1 MEEVVLRGAKII
13 DTLKEEIYRGDI
25 AISKGIITGIGDYRG
40 KEEID
45 LRDKFLLPGLLDAH
59 VHLESSM
66 VTPGEYARAVV
77 PQGTTTVIADPHEIA
92 NVLGIDGIE
101 YILKASK
108 NLPLDVFIMLPS
120 CVPATEFETSGARLE
135 AQDLKELIHHPRVLG
150 LGEVMNFSGVI
161 NKDPKILEKIALF
174 KNRIIDGHAPG
185 LSGEDLRKYIQAG
198 IGSDHECTTKEE
210 AEEKL
215 KAGMTIMIREGSAS
229 KNLKDL
235 IPVVNDET
243 YKKCLF
249 CTDDRNPIDL
259 LEEGHINFLIKKAVS
274 LGLEPLRAIQMATI
288 NTARYF
294 RLKDRGAIA
303 SGYKADLVVVDD
315 LENFK
320 VAMVFK
326 DGELVAKEGGLL
338 SPIKEEE
345 TPMVTKT
352 FHVKPLKEE
361 DFQIRGER
369 VPAKIIGIIPNE
381 IVTQSLDERVKIRNG
396 FAVSDIT
403 RDILKIAVIER
414 HKKTGNIGLGFIKGV
429 GLKEGALGTSVAH
442 DSHNIVVVGT
452 DDRDMLSV
460 SQEIIKMQGGLVIC
474 NKKRILGSLPLPIA
488 GIMSDQDLTSI
499 RTKLEE
505 LHSIA
510 LSVGIK
516 LKEPFMTLSFLTL
529 AVIPELKITDK
540 GLVDVKRGIRI

>member
-1 MEEVVLRGAKII
+1 MEEIVLKGAKII
-13 DTLKEEIYRGDI
+13 DTLKEEIYCGDI
-25 AISKGIITGIGDYRG
+25 AISKGVITGIGDYRG

-66 VTPGEYARAVV
+66 VTPGEYAQAVV
-77 PQGTTTVIADPHEIA
+77 PQGTTAVIADPHEIA
-92 NVLGIDGIE
+92 NILGIAGIE
-101 YILKASK
+101 YILKVSE
-108 NLPLDVFIMLPS
+108 NLPLEVFIMLPS

-135 AQDLKELIHHPRVLG
+135 AEDLKRLIDHPMVLG
-150 LGEVMNFSGVI
+150 LGEVMNFPGVI
-161 NKDPKILEKIALF
+161 NEDPRILEKIVLF
-174 KNRIIDGHAPG
+174 KDKIIDGHAPG
-185 LSGEDLRKYIQAG
+185 LSGEDLKRYIRTG

-235 IPVVNDET
+235 IPIVNDET

-259 LEEGHINFLIKKAVS
+259 LEEGHIDFLVKKAIS

-288 NTARYF
+288 NTSHYF
-294 RLKDRGAIA
+294 RLKNRGAIA

-320 VAMVFK
+320 VEMVFK
-326 DGELVAKEGGLL
+326 NGELVAKEGRLL

-345 TPMVTKT
+345 APMVTKT
-352 FHVKPLKEE
+352 FHVKPLKKE
-361 DFQIRGER
+361 DFQIKKT
-369 VPAKIIGIIPNE
+369 PSKIIGIIPNE
-381 IVTQSLDERVKIRNG
+381 IVTRSLDERVEIENG
-396 FAVSDIT
+396 FAVPDIA

-414 HKKTGNIGLGFIKGV
+414 HKETGNVGLGFIKGW
-429 GLKEGALGTSVAH
+429 GLKEGALGTSIAH
-442 DSHNIVVVGT
+442 DSHNIIVVGT
-452 DDRDMLSV
+452 NDRDMFLAA
-460 SQEIIKMQGGLVIC
+460 QEIIRMQGGLVIC
-474 NKKRILGSLPLPIA
+474 NRRRILGSLPLPIA
-488 GIMSDQDLTSI
+488 GIMSDQDLTSV
-499 RTKLEE
+499 RGKLEE
-505 LHSIA
+505 LHSITSS
-510 LSVGIK
+510 LGIR
-516 LKEPFMTLSFLTL
+516 LKEPFMTLSFLAL

-540 GLVDVKRGIRI
+540 GLVDVNHSRLIT

>member
-1 MEEVVLRGAKII
+1 V
-13 DTLKEEIYRGDI
+13 
-25 AISKGIITGIGDYRG
+25 ITGVGDYQG

-45 LRDKFLLPGLLDAH
+45 LRNKFLLPGLMDAH

-66 VTPGEYARAVV
+66 VTPGEYAQAVV
-77 PQGTTTVIADPHEIA
+77 PQGTTTVITDPHEIA
-92 NVLGIDGIE
+92 NVLGLEGIR
-101 YILKASK
+101 YIMNSSE

-120 CVPATEFETSGARLE
+120 CVPATKFETSGARLE
-135 AQDLKELIHHPRVLG
+135 AEDLKQLIDHPRVLG
-150 LGEVMNFSGVI
+150 LGEVMNFPGVI
-161 NKDPKILEKIALF
+161 NEDPGILKKIALF

-185 LSGEDLRKYIQAG
+185 LSGEDLRKYIRAG

-215 KAGMTIMIREGSAS
+215 RAGMTIMIREGSAS

-235 IPVVNDET
+235 IPIVNNET
-243 YKKCLF
+243 YKKCLL

-259 LEEGHINFLIKKAVS
+259 LEEGHMNFLIKKAVS

-303 SGYKADLVVVDD
+303 PGYKADLVVVDD
-315 LENFK
+315 LKNFK
-320 VAMVFK
+320 VEMVFK
-326 DGELVAKEGGLL
+326 NGELVAKEGGLL
-338 SPIKEEE
+338 SPIKEEKP
-345 TPMVTKT
+345 PMVTKT
-352 FHVKPLKEE
+352 FHVKPLKKE
-361 DFQIRGER
+361 DFQIKETPSR
-369 VPAKIIGIIPNE
+369 IIGIISNE

-474 NKKRILGSLPLPIA
+474 NKGRILGSLPLPIA
-488 GIMSDQDLTSI
+488 GIMSDQDLTSV

-505 LHSIA
+505 LHNIA
-510 LSVGIK
+510 LSLGIK
-516 LKEPFMTLSFLTL
+516 LKEPFMTLSFLAL
-529 AVIPELKITDK
+529 PVIPELKITDK

>member
-1 MEEVVLRGAKII
+1 MEEIVLKNAQII
-13 DTLKEEIYRGDI
+13 DTLKEEIYRSDV
-25 AISKGIITGIGDYRG
+25 AINKGVITGIGNYRG

-45 LRDKFLLPGLLDAH
+45 LKSRYLLPGLMDAH

-66 VTPGEYARAVV
+66 VTPGEYAKAVV

-92 NVLGIDGIE
+92 NVLGLDGIR
-101 YILKASK
+101 YIMDSSE
-108 NLPLDVFIMLPS
+108 NLPLEVFIMLPS

-135 AQDLKELIHHPRVLG
+135 AEDLKQLIDHPRVLG
-150 LGEVMNFSGVI
+150 LGEVMNFPGVI
-161 NKDPKILEKIALF
+161 NEDLKILEKIALF

-185 LSGEDLRKYIQAG
+185 LSGENLKKYIRAG
-198 IGSDHECTTKEE
+198 IGSDHECTRKEE

-215 KAGMTIMIREGSAS
+215 RAGMTIMIREGSAS

-235 IPVVNDET
+235 IPIVNNET
-243 YKKCLF
+243 YKKCLL

-259 LEEGHINFLIKKAVS
+259 LGEGHINFLIKKAIS

-294 RLKDRGAIA
+294 RLKDRGVIA
-303 SGYKADLVVVDD
+303 PGYKADLAVVDD

-320 VAMVFK
+320 IEIVFK
-326 DGELVAKEGGLL
+326 DGILVVREGELL
-338 SPIKEEE
+338 SPIKEEKN
-345 TPMVTKT
+345 PLVTKT

-361 DFQIRGER
+361 DFRIKGAPSR
-369 VPAKIIGIIPNE
+369 IIGIIPDE
-381 IVTQSLDERVKIRNG
+381 IVTQSLEERVKIENG

-403 RDILKIAVIER
+403 RDILKIAVVER

-442 DSHNIVVVGT
+442 DSHNIIVVGT

-460 SQEIIKMQGGLVIC
+460 SQEIIKMQGGLVIW
-474 NKKRILGSLPLPIA
+474 NNGRILGSLPLPIA
-488 GIMSDQDLTSI
+488 GIMSDQDLTSV
-499 RTKLEE
+499 RTKLKE

-510 LSVGIK
+510 SSLGIK
-516 LKEPFMTLSFLTL
+516 LKDPFMTLSFLAL

-540 GLVDVKRGIRI
+540 GLVDVKRGVRI

>member
-1 MEEVVLRGAKII
+1 MEEIVLKNAQII
-13 DTLKEEIYRGDI
+13 DTLKEEIYRADV
-25 AISKGIITGIGDYRG
+25 AINKGVITGIGNYRG

-45 LRDKFLLPGLLDAH
+45 LKGRYLLPGLLDAH

-66 VTPGEYARAVV
+66 VTPGEYAQAVV

-92 NVLGIDGIE
+92 NVLGLEGIR

-108 NLPLDVFIMLPS
+108 DLPLDVFIMLPS

-135 AQDLKELIHHPRVLG
+135 AEDLKQLIDHPRVLG
-150 LGEVMNFSGVI
+150 LGEVMNFPGVI
-161 NKDPKILEKIALF
+161 NQDPKILEKIALF

-215 KAGMTIMIREGSAS
+215 RAGMTIMIREGSAS

-235 IPVVNDET
+235 IPIVNNKT

-288 NTARYF
+288 NIARYF
-294 RLKDRGAIA
+294 RLKDRGAIVP
-303 SGYKADLVVVDD
+303 GYKADLAVVDN

-320 VAMVFK
+320 VEMVFK
-326 DGELVAKEGGLL
+326 NGKLVAKEGGLL
-338 SPIKEEE
+338 PPIKEEK
-345 TPMVTKT
+345 TSLVTKT
-352 FHVKPLKEE
+352 FHVKPLKKE
-361 DFQIRGER
+361 DFQIKETPSR
-369 VPAKIIGIIPNE
+369 IIGIIPNE
-381 IVTQSLDERVKIRNG
+381 IVTQSLDERVKTENG
-396 FAVSDIT
+396 LAVSNLEK
-403 RDILKIAVIER
+403 DILKIAVIER
-414 HKKTGNIGLGFIKGV
+414 HKKTGNIGLGFIKGL

-452 DDRDMLSV
+452 DDRDMLSTA
-460 SQEIIKMQGGLVIC
+460 QEIIRMQGGLVIC
-474 NKKRILGSLPLPIA
+474 NKGRILGSLPLPIA
-488 GIMSDQDLTSI
+488 GIMSDQDLTSV
-499 RTKLEE
+499 RTKLGE

-510 LSVGIK
+510 LSLGIK
-516 LKEPFMTLSFLTL
+516 LKEPFMTLSFLAL
-529 AVIPELKITDK
+529 PVIPELKITDK
-540 GLVDVKRGIRI
+540 GLIDVSHSRLIT

>member
-1 MEEVVLRGAKII
+1 MEEIVLKGAKII
-13 DTLKEEIYRGDI
+13 DTLKEKIYRGDV
-25 AISKGIITGIGDYRG
+25 AINKGVITGIGNYRG
-40 KEEID
+40 KKEID
-45 LRDKFLLPGLLDAH
+45 LKGRYLLPGLMDAH

-66 VTPGEYARAVV
+66 VTPGEYAKAVV

-92 NVLGIDGIE
+92 NVLGLEGIR
-101 YILKASK
+101 YIMDSSE

-135 AQDLKELIHHPRVLG
+135 AEDLKQLIDHPRVLG
-150 LGEVMNFSGVI
+150 LGEVMNFPGVI
-161 NKDPKILEKIALF
+161 NEDPGILEKIALF

-185 LSGEDLRKYIQAG
+185 LSGEDLRKYIRTG
-198 IGSDHECTTKEE
+198 IGSDHECTSKKE

-215 KAGMTIMIREGSAS
+215 RAGMTIMIREGSAS

-235 IPVVNDET
+235 IPIINDET

-259 LEEGHINFLIKKAVS
+259 LEEGHINFLIKRAIS
-274 LGLEPLRAIQMATI
+274 LGLEPLRAIQLATV
-288 NTARYF
+288 NTAHYF
-294 RLKDRGAIA
+294 RLKDRGIIA
-303 SGYKADLVVVDD
+303 PGYKADLVVVDD

-320 VAMVFK
+320 VEMVFK
-326 DGELVAKEGGLL
+326 NGEVVAKEGRLL
-338 SPIKEEE
+338 SPVKEEKA
-345 TPMVTKT
+345 PVVTKT

-361 DFQIRGER
+361 DFRIKET
-369 VPAKIIGIIPNE
+369 PSMIIGIIPNE
-381 IVTQSLDERVKIRNG
+381 IVTQSLNERVKIRNG

-414 HKKTGNIGLGFIKGV
+414 HRAMRNIGLGFIKGL
-429 GLKEGALGTSVAH
+429 GLKEGALGTSIAH

-452 DDRDMLSV
+452 NDRDMFLV
-460 SQEIIKMQGGLVIC
+460 SQEIIKMQGGLIIC
-474 NKKRILGSLPLPIA
+474 NKGNVLGSLPLPLA
-488 GIMSDQDLTSI
+488 GIMSDQNLTSV

-505 LHSIA
+505 LHDIA
-510 LSVGIK
+510 ASLGIK

-529 AVIPELKITDK
+529 SVIPELKITDK
-540 GLVDVKRGIRI
+540 GLVDVRHSKLIT

>member
-1 MEEVVLRGAKII
+1 MEEIVLKGAQII
-13 DTLKEEIYRGDI
+13 DTLKEEIYRGDV
-25 AISKGIITGIGDYRG
+25 AISEGVIIGVGDYQG
-40 KEEID
+40 KKEID
-45 LRDKFLLPGLLDAH
+45 LKNRYLLPGLMDAH

-66 VTPGEYARAVV
+66 VTPGEYAQAVV
-77 PQGTTTVIADPHEIA
+77 PQGTTAVIADPHEIA
-92 NVLGIDGIE
+92 NVLGIDGIK
-101 YILKASK
+101 YILKASE

-135 AQDLKELIHHPRVLG
+135 AENLKELIHHPRVLG
-150 LGEVMNFSGVI
+150 LGEVMNFPGVI
-161 NKDPKILEKIALF
+161 NEDPKILKKIALF
-174 KNRIIDGHAPG
+174 KNKIIDGHAPG
-185 LSGEDLRKYIQAG
+185 LSGEDLKRYIRAG

-235 IPVVNDET
+235 IPIVNDKT

-259 LEEGHINFLIKKAVS
+259 LEEGHINFLIKKAIS
-274 LGLEPLRAIQMATI
+274 LDLEPLRAIQMATI

-294 RLKDRGAIA
+294 RLKNRGAIA
-303 SGYKADLVVVDD
+303 PGYKADLVVVDD

-320 VAMVFK
+320 VEMVFT
-326 DGELVAKEGGLL
+326 DGKLVAKEGGLL

-345 TPMVTKT
+345 APMVTKT
-352 FHVKPLKEE
+352 FHVKPLKKE
-361 DFQIRGER
+361 DFQIKKTPSR
-369 VPAKIIGIIPNE
+369 IIGIIPNE
-381 IVTQSLDERVKIRNG
+381 IVTRSLDERVGIENG
-396 FAVSDIT
+396 FAVSDIA

-414 HKKTGNIGLGFIKGV
+414 HKKTGNIGLGFIKGL
-429 GLKEGALGTSVAH
+429 GLEEGALGTSVAH

-452 DDRDMLSV
+452 DDRDMFLAA
-460 SQEIIKMQGGLVIC
+460 QEIIRMQGGLVIC
-474 NKKRILGSLPLPIA
+474 NKGRILGSLPLLVA

-499 RTKLEE
+499 RGKLEE

-510 LSVGIK
+510 SSLGIK

-540 GLVDVKRGIRI
+540 GLVDVKESKLIEE

>member
-1 MEEVVLRGAKII
+1 MEEIVLKGAQIV
-13 DTLKEEIYRGDI
+13 DTLTEEIYQGNV
-25 AISKGIITGIGDYRG
+25 AINKGVITGIGNYRG
-40 KEEID
+40 QEEIN
-45 LRDKFLLPGLLDAH
+45 LKGGYLLPGLMDAH

-66 VTPGEYARAVV
+66 VTPGEYTKAVV

-92 NVLGIDGIE
+92 NVLGLEGIR
-101 YILKASK
+101 YTLKASED
-108 NLPLDVFIMLPS
+108 LPLDVFIMLPS

-135 AQDLKELIHHPRVLG
+135 AEDLKQLIDHPRVLG

-161 NKDPKILEKIALF
+161 NKDSKILEKIALC

-215 KAGMTIMIREGSAS
+215 SAGMTIMIREGSAS

-235 IPVVNDET
+235 ISIVNDKT

-294 RLKDRGAIA
+294 GLKNRGAIVP
-303 SGYKADLVVVDD
+303 GYKADLVVVDD
-315 LENFK
+315 PKNFK
-320 VAMVFK
+320 IEMVFK
-326 DGELVAKEGGLL
+326 NGKLMAKEGKLL
-338 SPIKEEE
+338 SSIKEEA
-345 TPMVTKT
+345 PMVTKT
-352 FHVKPLKEE
+352 FHVKPLKKE
-361 DFQIRGER
+361 DFQIKKTPSR
-369 VPAKIIGIIPNE
+369 IIGIIPNE
-381 IVTQSLDERVKIRNG
+381 IVTRSLDERVRIENG
-396 FAVSDIT
+396 FAVSDIA

-414 HKKTGNIGLGFIKGV
+414 HKETGNIGLGFIKGL
-429 GLKEGALGTSVAH
+429 GLREGALGTSIAH
-442 DSHNIVVVGT
+442 DSHNIIVVGT
-452 DDRDMLSV
+452 NDRDMFLAA
-460 SQEIIKMQGGLVIC
+460 QEIIRMQGGLVIC
-474 NKKRILGSLPLPIA
+474 NKGKTLGFLPLPVA
-488 GIMSDQDLTSI
+488 GIMSDQDLTSVK
-499 RTKLEE
+499 TKLEE

-510 LSVGIK
+510 LSLGIK

-540 GLVDVKRGIRI
+540 GLVDVKRSLRI